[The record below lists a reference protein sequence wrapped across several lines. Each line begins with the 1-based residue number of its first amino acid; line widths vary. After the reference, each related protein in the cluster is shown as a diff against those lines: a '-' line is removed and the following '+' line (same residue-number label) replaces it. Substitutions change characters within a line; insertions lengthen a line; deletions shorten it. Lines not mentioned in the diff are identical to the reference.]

1 MENKNIKLFNEWAIS
16 GKDVSMEKGHTP
28 SVNYMIEIIKNKP
41 IINQRDFKFLDLG
54 CGNGWVVRKL
64 AKHKLCNLAVGVDG
78 ARNMINNAISYS
90 KNEIYINAN
99 IENWEYPKKFDII
112 FSMETFYYIKNVT
125 GMLKNIYN
133 NLLNENGSIIIGID
147 HYYENK
153 PSLSWDKDYDL
164 NLLTLTVNQWKKM
177 FEKNQFKNIEI
188 DFFGK
193 KDNWNGTLILYA
205 EK

>member
-54 CGNGWVVRKL
+54 CGNGWVVRKI

-78 ARNMINNAISYS
+78 AKNMINNAISYS

-99 IENWEYPKKFDII
+99 IENWKYPKKFDII
-112 FSMETFYYIKNVT
+112 FSMETFYYIKNVS

>member
-28 SVNYMIEIIKNKP
+28 SVNYMIEIIKNKL

-54 CGNGWVVRKL
+54 CGNGWVVRKI

-78 ARNMINNAISYS
+78 AKNMINNAISYS

-99 IENWEYPKKFDII
+99 IENWKYPKKFDII
-112 FSMETFYYIKNVT
+112 FSMETFYYIKNVSE
-125 GMLKNIYN
+125 MLKNIYN

-177 FEKNQFKNIEI
+177 FKKNQFKNIEI

>member
-112 FSMETFYYIKNVT
+112 FSMETFYYIKNVSR
-125 GMLKNIYN
+125 MLKNIYN

>member
-54 CGNGWVVRKL
+54 CGNGWVVRKI
-64 AKHKLCNLAVGVDG
+64 ANHKLCNLAVGVDG
-78 ARNMINNAISYS
+78 AKNMINNAISSS

-112 FSMETFYYIKNVT
+112 FSMETFYYIKNVS